1 MNDMKDK
8 KKYPKPKL
16 VSLRAKVS
24 LVASIIVFF
33 MFLIACFNTI
43 PTEKEACK
51 TVTTEFDYC
60 KIVNGR
66 YVSEKGIH
74 IYCTDSQSY
83 YVAETHY
90 GYGRKESIEALSKGT
105 FLTVTYDTYDGQ
117 IVELTAEDN
126 VIFSY
131 SDYVKCVEKDRK
143 AVIFFTFFMLFII
156 GINIVNIYKE
166 KHRYDK
172 KHTTHRFSG

>member
-1 MNDMKDK
+1 MNDMKEK

-33 MFLIACFNTI
+33 MFLLACFNTI

-60 KIVNGR
+60 KRVSWR
-66 YVSEKGIH
+66 YSSADNGIH
-74 IYCTDSQSY
+74 IFCTNSESY
-83 YVAETHY
+83 YVADTHL

-143 AVIFFTFFMLFII
+143 AVIFFTFLMFFII
-156 GINIVNIYKE
+156 GINTVNIYKE
-166 KHRYDK
+166 KHRYD
-172 KHTTHRFSG
+172 

>member
-33 MFLIACFNTI
+33 MFFLACFTTV
-43 PTEKEACK
+43 PVEKEACE
-51 TVTTEFDYC
+51 TVVTEFDYC
-60 KIVNGR
+60 KMVRWR
-66 YVSEKGIH
+66 YSPDRGIH
-74 IYCTDSQSY
+74 IFCTNSESY
-83 YVAETHY
+83 YVADSHL

-105 FLTVTYDTYDGQ
+105 FLAVTYDSYDGQ
-117 IVELTAEDN
+117 IVELTAEDD
-126 VIFSY
+126 VILSY
-131 SDYVKCVEKDRK
+131 SDYIKSVEKDRK

-156 GINIVNIYKE
+156 GINIVHIYKE
-166 KHRYDK
+166 KHRFD
-172 KHTTHRFSG
+172 

>member
-33 MFLIACFNTI
+33 MFLLACFNTI

-60 KIVNGR
+60 KRVSWR
-66 YVSEKGIH
+66 YSSADNGIH
-74 IYCTDSQSY
+74 IFCTNSESY
-83 YVAETHY
+83 YVADTHL
-90 GYGRKESIEALSKGT
+90 GYGREESIEALSKGT
-105 FLTVTYDTYDGQ
+105 FLTVTYDTYVGQ

-131 SDYVKCVEKDRK
+131 SDYSSAWKRTERLLS
-143 AVIFFTFFMLFII
+143 FLP
-156 GINIVNIYKE
+156 
-166 KHRYDK
+166 
-172 KHTTHRFSG
+172 S